1 MNQTG
6 KRKARILVVDDDPGL
21 LRLLTIRLRAESYDV
36 EAVESAAQALAASSR
51 FRPDLVITD
60 LRMDQMDG
68 IGLLKELQNRWPG
81 LKVIILTAH
90 GTIPDAVQATQMGAF
105 GFLTK
110 PVDKQELLDQVQK
123 ALRISGFGASD
134 EDWRA
139 EIVTRSAAM
148 EEKLAQAH
156 MVAGTDARVLITGES
171 GTGKELLARAIHRGS
186 PRRNKPF
193 VAINCSAMAEELL
206 ESELFGHE
214 KGSFTGA
221 TRAHR
226 GLFMAA
232 DGGTLML
239 DEIGDMPMRL
249 QVKLLR
255 VLQENVIRPVGS
267 TDAIATNVRV
277 ISATHRD
284 LQQLMASGQ
293 FREDLYYRLNVVHIE
308 MPSLNRRRED
318 IPLLVAHFLAQIA
331 KESGV
336 RKIYAPEAVEL
347 LATADWPGNIRQLQ
361 NVVRQNVALSQT
373 PIIPVELVQQSLGGT
388 PGRLPSFDEARDEFT
403 RSYLSQILQIT
414 GGNVSQAARLA
425 RRNRTDFYKLL
436 ARHQLTPE
444 GVQAALGGAAARVPR
459 SAARYRAALSAASGT
474 FLPNWVASMLS
485 CPAGRRVSAGSRRLR
500 GARQVAARHGERLAH
515 RLRLG
520 ALARHAQVQVLRIVP
535 GVIQPQVRRGHHHPL
550 GHDDRALDAVLQLPH
565 VARPAVGL
573 DGTDRIRGEPARGL
587 AEALGDLLQQEL
599 REQQTVALA
608 VLERRDA
615 HRHFTDAIEEV
626 IAEGAA

>member
-36 EAVESAAQALAASSR
+36 EAVESAAQALAAASR

-123 ALRISGFGASD
+123 ALRISGFSASD

-139 EIVTRSAAM
+139 EIVTRSAVM

-171 GTGKELLARAIHRGS
+171 GTGKELLARAIHRAS
-186 PRRNKPF
+186 PRRNKAF
-193 VAINCSAMAEELL
+193 VAINCSAMAENQL
-206 ESELFGHE
+206 ESELFGPE
-214 KGSFTGA
+214 KAPAAGA
-221 TRAHR
+221 SRTPQ

-255 VLQENVIRPVGS
+255 VLQENVIRPVGA
-267 TDAIATNVRV
+267 TDAVPVNVRV

-284 LQQLMASGQ
+284 LQQLMTAGQ

-308 MPSLNRRRED
+308 MPPLNRRRED
-318 IPLLVAHFLAQIA
+318 IPLLVAHFLSSITQ
-331 KESGV
+331 ESGS

-347 LATADWPGNIRQLQ
+347 LATSDWPGNVRQLQ

-388 PGRLPSFDEARDEFT
+388 HGKLPSFDEARDEFT

-425 RRNRTDFYKLL
+425 KRNRTDFYKLL
-436 ARHQLTPE
+436 GRHQL
-444 GVQAALGGAAARVPR
+444 VPDD
-459 SAARYRAALSAASGT
+459 
-474 FLPNWVASMLS
+474 FK
-485 CPAGRRVSAGSRRLR
+485 GR
-500 GARQVAARHGERLAH
+500 
-515 RLRLG
+515 
-520 ALARHAQVQVLRIVP
+520 
-535 GVIQPQVRRGHHHPL
+535 
-550 GHDDRALDAVLQLPH
+550 
-565 VARPAVGL
+565 
-573 DGTDRIRGEPARGL
+573 
-587 AEALGDLLQQEL
+587 
-599 REQQTVALA
+599 
-608 VLERRDA
+608 
-615 HRHFTDAIEEV
+615 
-626 IAEGAA
+626 

>member
-1 MNQTG
+1 LSQTG

-36 EAVESAAQALAASSR
+36 EAVESAALALAAAGR
-51 FRPDLVITD
+51 FRPDLVISD

-81 LKVIILTAH
+81 LKVILLTAH

-110 PVDKQELLDQVQK
+110 PVDKQELLDHVQK
-123 ALRISGFGASD
+123 ALRISGFSASD

-139 EIVTRSAAM
+139 EIVTRSSVM
-148 EEKLAQAH
+148 EERLGQAH

-171 GTGKELLARAIHRGS
+171 GTGKELLARAIHRAS

-193 VAINCSAMAEELL
+193 VAINCSAMAENLL

-214 KGSFTGA
+214 AGSVAGS
-221 TRAHR
+221 TRAHH
-226 GLFMAA
+226 GLFQVA
-232 DGGTLML
+232 DGSTLML

-255 VLQENVIRPVGS
+255 VLQENLIRPVGS
-267 TDAIATNVRV
+267 TDPIAINVRV

-284 LQQLMASGQ
+284 LQQLMAEGQ

-308 MPSLNRRRED
+308 MPALSKRRED

-347 LATADWPGNIRQLQ
+347 LATADWPANIRQLQ

-373 PIIPVELVQQSLGGT
+373 PIIPVELVQQSLGGG

-425 RRNRTDFYKLL
+425 KRNRTDFYKLL
-436 ARHQLTPE
+436 GRHQLTPE
-444 GVQAALGGAAARVPR
+444 EFKQR
-459 SAARYRAALSAASGT
+459 
-474 FLPNWVASMLS
+474 
-485 CPAGRRVSAGSRRLR
+485 
-500 GARQVAARHGERLAH
+500 
-515 RLRLG
+515 
-520 ALARHAQVQVLRIVP
+520 
-535 GVIQPQVRRGHHHPL
+535 
-550 GHDDRALDAVLQLPH
+550 
-565 VARPAVGL
+565 
-573 DGTDRIRGEPARGL
+573 
-587 AEALGDLLQQEL
+587 
-599 REQQTVALA
+599 
-608 VLERRDA
+608 
-615 HRHFTDAIEEV
+615 
-626 IAEGAA
+626 

>member
-1 MNQTG
+1 MTPNQTG

-21 LRLLTIRLRAESYDV
+21 LRLLTIRLRAENYDV
-36 EAVESAAQALAASSR
+36 EAVESGALALAAASR

-156 MVAGTDARVLITGES
+156 MVAGTDARVLITGDS
-171 GTGKELLARAIHRGS
+171 GTGKELLARAIHKAS
-186 PRRNKPF
+186 PRKNKPF
-193 VAINCSAMAEELL
+193 VAINCSAMAENLL

-221 TRAHR
+221 TRSHR
-226 GLFMAA
+226 GLFHAA

-255 VLQENVIRPVGS
+255 VLQENLIRPVGGQ
-267 TDAIATNVRV
+267 DAIPVNVRV

-284 LQQLMASGQ
+284 LQQLMSGGL

-308 MPSLNRRRED
+308 MPPLSRRRED

-373 PIIPVELVQQSLGGT
+373 PIIPVELVQQSLGGG

-425 RRNRTDFYKLL
+425 KRNRTDFYKLL
-436 ARHQLTPE
+436 GRHQLTPE
-444 GVQAALGGAAARVPR
+444 EFKQR
-459 SAARYRAALSAASGT
+459 
-474 FLPNWVASMLS
+474 
-485 CPAGRRVSAGSRRLR
+485 
-500 GARQVAARHGERLAH
+500 
-515 RLRLG
+515 
-520 ALARHAQVQVLRIVP
+520 
-535 GVIQPQVRRGHHHPL
+535 
-550 GHDDRALDAVLQLPH
+550 
-565 VARPAVGL
+565 
-573 DGTDRIRGEPARGL
+573 
-587 AEALGDLLQQEL
+587 
-599 REQQTVALA
+599 
-608 VLERRDA
+608 
-615 HRHFTDAIEEV
+615 
-626 IAEGAA
+626 

>member
-1 MNQTG
+1 MITVSKATIPNQSG
-6 KRKARILVVDDDPGL
+6 KRKARILLVDDDPGL

-36 EAVESAAQALAASSR
+36 EAVESAAQALSASSR

-139 EIVTRSAAM
+139 EIITRSASM

-186 PRRNKPF
+186 PRKNKPF
-193 VAINCSAMAEELL
+193 VAINCSAMAENLL

-255 VLQENVIRPVGS
+255 VLQEYVLRPVRS
-267 TDAIATNVRV
+267 TDAIPVNVRV

-284 LQQLMASGQ
+284 LQSLMSAAQ

-308 MPSLNRRRED
+308 MPPLNRRCRHL
-318 IPLLVAHFLAQIA
+318 PLCVPPSRAQID

-347 LATADWPGNIRQLQ
+347 LPTADWPGN
-361 NVVRQNVALSQT
+361 
-373 PIIPVELVQQSLGGT
+373 
-388 PGRLPSFDEARDEFT
+388 T
-403 RSYLSQILQIT
+403 R
-414 GGNVSQAARLA
+414 
-425 RRNRTDFYKLL
+425 
-436 ARHQLTPE
+436 
-444 GVQAALGGAAARVPR
+444 
-459 SAARYRAALSAASGT
+459 
-474 FLPNWVASMLS
+474 
-485 CPAGRRVSAGSRRLR
+485 
-500 GARQVAARHGERLAH
+500 
-515 RLRLG
+515 
-520 ALARHAQVQVLRIVP
+520 
-535 GVIQPQVRRGHHHPL
+535 
-550 GHDDRALDAVLQLPH
+550 
-565 VARPAVGL
+565 
-573 DGTDRIRGEPARGL
+573 
-587 AEALGDLLQQEL
+587 
-599 REQQTVALA
+599 
-608 VLERRDA
+608 
-615 HRHFTDAIEEV
+615 
-626 IAEGAA
+626 